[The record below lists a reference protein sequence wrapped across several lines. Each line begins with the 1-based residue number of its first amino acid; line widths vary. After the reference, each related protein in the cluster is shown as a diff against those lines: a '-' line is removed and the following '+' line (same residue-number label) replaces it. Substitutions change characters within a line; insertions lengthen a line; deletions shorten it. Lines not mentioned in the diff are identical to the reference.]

1 MERRCYVSARLQIL
15 TVGMLMIEV
24 LYETLRRF
32 NLEKITDVSEDRNAG
47 MLYPYDEGTTV
58 FRKVVNS
65 LPVDTV

>member
-1 MERRCYVSARLQIL
+1 
-15 TVGMLMIEV
+15 MIEV

-47 MLYPYDEGTTV
+47 MLYPYDEETTV